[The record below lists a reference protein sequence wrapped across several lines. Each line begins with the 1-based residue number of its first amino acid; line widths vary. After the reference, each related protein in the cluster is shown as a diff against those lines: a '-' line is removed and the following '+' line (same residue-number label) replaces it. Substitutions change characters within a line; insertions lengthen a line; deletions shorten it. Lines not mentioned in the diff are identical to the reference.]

1 MKKREL
7 TFLIVSLILATVLGG
22 FVGQLVGY
30 YLPDGA
36 VKTLFEKSIEI
47 GIGNRGVVVNN
58 IQQPIYVDLYGI
70 SLAFGLLIKINF
82 VSVLMVLLVI
92 IYFKWWYI

>member
-1 MKKREL
+1 MKRKEL

-22 FVGQLVGY
+22 FIGQLVGY
-30 YLPDGA
+30 YLPEGA
-36 VKTLFEKSIEI
+36 VKTLFEKNLEI

-58 IQQPIYVDLYGI
+58 IQQPVYIDLYGI

>member
-7 TFLIVSLILATVLGG
+7 TFLMISLVLATVLGG
-22 FVGQLVGY
+22 FLGQLVGY
-30 YLPDGA
+30 YLPEGA
-36 VKTLFEKSIEI
+36 LKTLFEKSIDI
-47 GIGNRGVVVNN
+47 GIGNRGVIANE
-58 IQQPIYVDLYGI
+58 IQQPIYIDLYGL

>member
-7 TFLIVSLILATVLGG
+7 TFLIVSLVLATVLGG
-22 FVGQLVGY
+22 FLGQLVGY
-30 YLPDGA
+30 YLPEGA
-36 VKTLFEKSIEI
+36 LKTLFEKSIEI
-47 GIGNRGVVVNN
+47 GLGNRGVQLTE
-58 IQQPIYVDLYGI
+58 IQQPIYIDLYGI
-70 SLAFGLLIKINF
+70 SLVFGLLIKINF

>member
-1 MKKREL
+1 MKRREL
-7 TFLIVSLILATVLGG
+7 TFLIISLILATMLGG
-22 FVGQLVGY
+22 FLGQLVGY
-30 YLPDGA
+30 YLPEGA
-36 VKTLFEKSIEI
+36 VKTLFEKNLEI

-58 IQQPIYVDLYGI
+58 IQQPVYIDLYGI